1 MFFLTTSTNVI
12 FKKLVLKEPKTKEP
26 TKEGNTIVF
35 FFFYI
40 SAKEGNA
47 IVDHPNVPYFRLM
60 REKQIIKSYSM
71 LQVNLYF

>member
-35 FFFYI
+35 FFFFYI

-47 IVDHPNVPYFRLM
+47 IVDPPNVPYFRLM
-60 REKQIIKSYSM
+60 REKQII
-71 LQVNLYF
+71 

>member
-35 FFFYI
+35 FFYI

-47 IVDHPNVPYFRLM
+47 IVERPNVPYFILM
-60 REKQIIKSYSM
+60 REKQII
-71 LQVNLYF
+71 